1 MGMRKNI
8 FVIVLIL
15 LSGYA
20 GFVVGEQK
28 LRLEVRNWKLEVS
41 NQEVPK
47 NRTADFSLF
56 WQVWDNLEKDYVDK
70 GALDGQKMVFGA
82 ISGMVSS
89 LGDPYTVFLPP
100 TQNKEAKEDLNG
112 SFGGVGIQL
121 GFKDKRLAVIAPL
134 DGTPAYIAGVKAG
147 DLIVRIQDE
156 IKKIDRQ
163 TDDLTLPEAVGLI
176 RGPKGTLVVL
186 TLVREGKDEPFEV
199 KLLRDTIVVKSVT
212 VEIKDNVAHL
222 KLNKFGDRTQDEWL
236 DAVSKINDQCLR
248 FNDQCKGII
257 LDLRNNP
264 GGYLDGA
271 VWIAGEFLPAGK
283 LVVTQTF
290 GDGTKTGLKVLR
302 NGRLLENKLTVLV
315 NEGSASAA
323 EILAGALQDHKRAK
337 IIGVKSFGKGSV
349 QQPGD
354 FPNGAGIHITIAK
367 WLRPSGEWIDKKG
380 IIPDVEIKAEIATD
394 SSQLQEDIQLKKA
407 IEML

>member
-1 MGMRKNI
+1 M
-8 FVIVLIL
+8 
-15 LSGYA
+15 
-20 GFVVGEQK
+20 
-28 LRLEVRNWKLEVS
+28 
-41 NQEVPK
+41 
-47 NRTADFSLF
+47 
-56 WQVWDNLEKDYVDK
+56 
-70 GALDGQKMVFGA
+70 
-82 ISGMVSS
+82 
-89 LGDPYTVFLPP
+89 
-100 TQNKEAKEDLNG
+100 
-112 SFGGVGIQL
+112 
-121 GFKDKRLAVIAPL
+121 
-134 DGTPAYIAGVKAG
+134 
-147 DLIVRIQDE
+147 
-156 IKKIDRQ
+156 
-163 TDDLTLPEAVGLI
+163 
-176 RGPKGTLVVL
+176 
-186 TLVREGKDEPFEV
+186 

-337 IIGVKSFGKGSV
+337 I
-349 QQPGD
+349 
-354 FPNGAGIHITIAK
+354 
-367 WLRPSGEWIDKKG
+367 
-380 IIPDVEIKAEIATD
+380 
-394 SSQLQEDIQLKKA
+394 
-407 IEML
+407 

>member
-1 MGMRKNI
+1 MSVFRT
-8 FVIVLIL
+8 
-15 LSGYA
+15 
-20 GFVVGEQK
+20 
-28 LRLEVRNWKLEVS
+28 RL
-41 NQEVPK
+41 
-47 NRTADFSLF
+47 
-56 WQVWDNLEKDYVDK
+56 
-70 GALDGQKMVFGA
+70 
-82 ISGMVSS
+82 
-89 LGDPYTVFLPP
+89 
-100 TQNKEAKEDLNG
+100 
-112 SFGGVGIQL
+112 
-121 GFKDKRLAVIAPL
+121 
-134 DGTPAYIAGVKAG
+134 
-147 DLIVRIQDE
+147 
-156 IKKIDRQ
+156 KIDRQ

-176 RGPKGTLVVL
+176 RGPKELWLFDFGS
-186 TLVREGKDEPFEV
+186 EGKDEPFEV

-337 IIGVKSFGKGSV
+337 IRVKSLVKAVYSNPVIFLTGLV
-349 QQPGD
+349 
-354 FPNGAGIHITIAK
+354 FILLLPNGYAFG
-367 WLRPSGEWIDKKG
+367 RVD
-380 IIPDVEIKAEIATD
+380 
-394 SSQLQEDIQLKKA
+394 
-407 IEML
+407 